1 MEMNGLRLRTRRQSW
16 TRILKKYW
24 ALYLMAIPGL
34 VCFALFSYAPMYG
47 VLLAFKDFSMRKGI
61 MGSPWA
67 DPWYKY
73 FKQFFD
79 SPYFV
84 QILRNTLVI
93 SIGKLVTVTFSAIF
107 LAIALCEVRSTKF
120 RRVAQTISYLPHFL
134 SWVIV
139 YGILYSMLSETYGV
153 VNNILK
159 STTGTTV
166 NFLSNSKH
174 FRMLLILTNVWK
186 EAGWSAIIY
195 MAGIMGIDLSLYEA
209 ARVDGASRGQLIW
222 HVTLPGIR
230 SVIIMQL
237 LLSIGSILS
246 AGFDQVYVMYN
257 VRVYEV
263 ADIIDTWVFRT
274 GLIQW
279 NYSLATA
286 AGLFKSVI
294 GTIMIVGAN
303 TLARRWGESMW

>member
-1 MEMNGLRLRTRRQSW
+1 M
-16 TRILKKYW
+16 KKYW

-61 MGSPWA
+61 MRSPWA
-67 DPWYKY
+67 DPWFKY

-84 QILRNTLVI
+84 QILRNTLII
-93 SIGKLVTVTFSAIF
+93 SVGKLVTVNISAIF
-107 LAIALCEVRSTKF
+107 LAIALCEVRSTRF
-120 RRVAQTISYLPHFL
+120 RKIAQTISYLPHFL

-139 YGILYSMLSETYGV
+139 YGILYSMFSETYGV
-153 VNNILK
+153 VNNLLK
-159 STTGTTV
+159 STTGSTV
-166 NFLSNSKH
+166 NFLSNSQY

-186 EAGWSAIIY
+186 EAGWGAIIF
-195 MAGIMGIDLSLYEA
+195 MAGILGIDLSLYEA
-209 ARVDGASRGQLIW
+209 ARVDGASRWQMIW
-222 HVTLPGIR
+222 HITIPGIR

-237 LLSIGSILS
+237 LLGIGQILN

-274 GLIQW
+274 GLVQW

-303 TLARRWGESMW
+303 ALARRWGESMW

>member
-1 MEMNGLRLRTRRQSW
+1 MNGLRLRTRRQSW

>member
-1 MEMNGLRLRTRRQSW
+1 MNGLRLRTRRQSW

-166 NFLSNSKH
+166 NFLSNSKY

-209 ARVDGASRGQLIW
+209 ARVDGASRGQLVW

>member
-166 NFLSNSKH
+166 NFLSNSKY

>member
-1 MEMNGLRLRTRRQSW
+1 MNGLRLRAGRPSW

-61 MGSPWA
+61 MGSAWA

-166 NFLSNSKH
+166 NFLSNSRY

>member
-1 MEMNGLRLRTRRQSW
+1 MNGLRLRTRRQSW

-166 NFLSNSKH
+166 NFLSNSKY

>member
-1 MEMNGLRLRTRRQSW
+1 MNGLRLRTRRQLW

-166 NFLSNSKH
+166 NFLSNSKY